1 MSIMNDTML
10 MNEGGKETDT
20 QAQCL
25 EKLWSLYINYATI
38 MEFESRILSLGLWWL
53 FLCHKLC

>member
-25 EKLWSLYINYATI
+25 EKLWSIS
-38 MEFESRILSLGLWWL
+38 FSLLLAADGDYPKLPHV
-53 FLCHKLC
+53 CHK